1 MPLLNPFIILQSD
14 ISKSYD
20 IPLLKDLRWSTYY
33 PLSTASQ
40 FGKPLTF
47 SLSILPHWTL
57 NANLTKLL
65 DLLQGPSTYMPLCHW
80 QCCPFYL
87 KYSFYPT
94 DLAHPSFLYLAD
106 AIKFFRQFPQP
117 SYTYT
122 HICTNTPV
130 YTSRSSHKHPWVFLH
145 TSIPIST
152 IQGIVTNC
160 VHYCLSPLDMSNV
173 FQQLAGTS
181 GTL

>member
-1 MPLLNPFIILQSD
+1 MAFPCLKLFDGPLITPLAQHQATFTIWQTSHIL
-14 ISKSYD
+14 
-20 IPLLKDLRWSTYY
+20 
-33 PLSTASQ
+33 
-40 FGKPLTF
+40 

-106 AIKFFRQFPQP
+106 AIKFSRQFPQP

-122 HICTNTPV
+122 HIYTNTPV
-130 YTSRSSHKHPWVFLH
+130 YTSRSSHKHPWVSLH

-152 IQGIVTNC
+152 IQGIVTKC
-160 VHYCLSPLDMSNV
+160 VHYYLSPLDMSNV
-173 FQQLAGTS
+173 LQQLAGTS
-181 GTL
+181 GTLYVLSK